1 MQKLDV
7 KQIERISKA
16 LGDPHRI
23 RIIQSVCP
31 KGWTQCSEIVER
43 IDLTQSAVSH
53 HIKQLVDAGLLIPEK
68 QGRNIKYTIDTQVVD
83 AYMAFLQGIKG

>member
-1 MQKLDV
+1 MNNKD
-7 KQIERISKA
+7 IERISKA

-23 RIIQSVCP
+23 KILQSVT
-31 KGWTQCSEIVER
+31 KQDWMQCADICEL

-68 QGRNIKYTIDTQVVD
+68 EGRNIKYTIDKKVI
-83 AYMAFLQGIKG
+83 AEYMNFLKEIKG

>member
-1 MQKLDV
+1 MDI

-23 RIIQSVCP
+23 KIMQAVKQRE
-31 KGWTQCSEIVER
+31 WMQCADICEI
-43 IDLTQSAVSH
+43 IDLTQSAISH

-68 QGRNIKYTIDTQVVD
+68 EGRNIKYTIDKEVITS
-83 AYMAFLQGIKG
+83 YMNFLMEMKG